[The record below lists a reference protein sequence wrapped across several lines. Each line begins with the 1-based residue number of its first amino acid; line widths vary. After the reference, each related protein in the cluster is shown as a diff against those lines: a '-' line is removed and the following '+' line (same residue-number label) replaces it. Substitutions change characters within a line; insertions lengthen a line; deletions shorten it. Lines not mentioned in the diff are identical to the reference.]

1 MEENVVYDLNQEP
14 IVLSKS
20 IIDMTLKTENPSDSL
35 ALYTFLYYTAKW
47 QKTNTVKATTSYIMD
62 AFKWGNRRVSEAKKT
77 LKSLGLIKNIK
88 RNTSSNKGWYIE
100 IQFIWS
106 QKTTQNNINSD
117 TENGDFDT
125 KNKRCAQTHI
135 LKMCSK
141 EHVRSNT
148 LNALSTSIG
157 NALSVN
163 RELRMSRSTIPPQK
177 KWVLRYFE
185 SKNYKSDPEKY
196 LNHYNSV
203 NWRKGK
209 SKITDWIALAN
220 LWESNEREIQ
230 SKKQTIDSVELFN
243 HLKRT
248 AV

>member
-20 IIDMTLKTENPSDSL
+20 IIDMTLKTENPSDCL

-62 AFKWGNRRVSEAKKT
+62 AFKWGNRRVSKTKKI
-77 LKSLGLIKNIK
+77 LKSLGLIKNVK
-88 RNTSSNKGWYIE
+88 RNSLTNKGWFIE
-100 IQFIWS
+100 IKFIWS
-106 QKTTQNNINSD
+106 QETTQKNINSD
-117 TENGDFDT
+117 TESVDYNT
-125 KNKRCAQTHI
+125 KNKRCAKTHI
-135 LKMCSK
+135 F
-141 EHVRSNT
+141 EDVRNETSSFQDT
-148 LNALSTSIG
+148 NALSTNIR
-157 NALSVN
+157 NALSVG
-163 RELRMSRSTIPPQK
+163 RELKTLRSTIPPQK
-177 KWVLRYFE
+177 NLVIRYFE
-185 SKNYKSDPEKY
+185 SKNYKSNPEKF

-230 SKKQTIDSVELFN
+230 SKKQTVDSVELFN